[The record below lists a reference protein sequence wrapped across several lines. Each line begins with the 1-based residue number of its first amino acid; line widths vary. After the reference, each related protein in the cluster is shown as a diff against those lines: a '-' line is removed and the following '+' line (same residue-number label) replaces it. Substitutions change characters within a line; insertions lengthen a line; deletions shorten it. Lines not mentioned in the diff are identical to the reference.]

1 MATEMKK
8 YKKILSCKKEQ
19 GESYEEYAARYNT
32 IVDKLNEN
40 TLESMQKYL
49 HVTVAIIPKLPTS
62 ELDAGYVKITGVEG
76 ASDYVEIVKESDLQA
91 VGKRIYAKH
100 PGADGYYDFLK
111 YLWVEFPDDRPDT
124 RLNEIVPL

>member
-1 MATEMKK
+1 MKK
-8 YKKILSCKKEQ
+8 YQKILSCKKEQ

-40 TLESMQKYL
+40 RPESMQKYL
-49 HVTVAIIPKLPTS
+49 HVTVVVTPKLAIS
-62 ELDAGYVKITGVEG
+62 ELAPGYVKITGVEG
-76 ASDYVEIVKESDLQA
+76 ASDYIEIVKESDLQA
-91 VGKRIYAKH
+91 VGKKIYAKH
-100 PGADGYYDFLK
+100 PGTDGYYNFLK